1 MSGERIRDAI
11 AKVLRRIAPDVSLD
25 NVGPEDNL
33 QETLEIDSFDYLN
46 LLIGLNEELG
56 ISVPESDYAK
66 VTTLGGLTRY
76 FTARLEEA

>member
-25 NVGPEDNL
+25 DVGPEDNL

-66 VTTLGGLTRY
+66 VATLGGLTRY